1 MNKLIATLHRG
12 TNYQFRETEINPN
25 NVKVSDLEGG
35 AGGF

>member
-1 MNKLIATLHRG
+1 MDKMAILQRG

-35 AGGF
+35 ASGF